1 MKITI
6 SSYDVS
12 VTAEISDG
20 TSITQVVEVIKG
32 LLIANGWSAE
42 LIDEHMNKNG
52 GCNYEQ
58 Q

>member
-32 LLIANGWSAE
+32 LLMANGWSAE
-42 LIDEHMNKNG
+42 LIDEYMNKNG
-52 GCNYEQ
+52 GCNNEQ
-58 Q
+58 